1 MRLITTLTR
10 CLLLLIPLTI
20 MAEDSD
26 ADAIVQRVVFAAGGE
41 AKLFRLFKITKQLNV
56 SSDPDKKPNERVSVL
71 EPPEHWWLGRKN
83 RVQADKEPATYLVW
97 AGTLGAVVDPASKVE
112 VIPAIVESEKAT
124 VGLRISETV
133 NPPMDLYFDQESS
146 RPLRIDWRSDIH
158 RFSNWKEHD
167 GMSYPANCVGYKKAS
182 GKPWY
187 FTEITELERLESL
200 PDGLQR

>member
-71 EPPEHWWLGRKN
+71 EPPEHWWLGRKD

-97 AGTLGAVVDPASKVE
+97 AGTLGAV
-112 VIPAIVESEKAT
+112 
-124 VGLRISETV
+124 
-133 NPPMDLYFDQESS
+133 
-146 RPLRIDWRSDIH
+146 
-158 RFSNWKEHD
+158 
-167 GMSYPANCVGYKKAS
+167 
-182 GKPWY
+182 
-187 FTEITELERLESL
+187 
-200 PDGLQR
+200 GLQGRSHSGDCGIRESYCGPADQRNSQSTDGSVLRSRIVATASD